1 MSFIRGEFGERDI
14 SKSLYGC
21 QAIARRACRRGVRAH
36 PAPGGN
42 HHGVHGG
49 QGAGPLLEAGGPFDY
64 DSVRELTKPTSL
76 QTLALS
82 LPGVP
87 ELRV

>member
-1 MSFIRGEFGERDI
+1 MEYVRILHLAATTMESTVD
-14 SKSLYGC
+14 
-21 QAIARRACRRGVRAH
+21 RALA
-36 PAPGGN
+36 
-42 HHGVHGG
+42 
-49 QGAGPLLEAGGPFDY
+49 PLLEAGGPFDY